1 MSKYTDKFL
10 AMIRRLEVKHRRDV
24 DEYEADGFDV
34 LASAARD
41 EVADWRA
48 MREAWELLTESAST
62 VVEQYEGLG
71 VRLEAMARLKHALTK
86 ARGE

>member
-10 AMIRRLEVKHRRDV
+10 AMMRRLEVKHRRDV

-41 EVADWRA
+41 EAADWRA
-48 MREAWELLTESAST
+48 MRKAWEARDKLLTVYYVSHNDKFGPCECGACA
-62 VVEQYEGLG
+62 EY
-71 VRLEAMARLKHALTK
+71 RK
-86 ARGE
+86 ARVT